1 MSYLSKRLMAG
12 ETVVKEARIHG
23 IVYLPAVAVAILGG
37 AACLYLSQLSDPD
50 AQNAAKALAIVLGLY
65 ALYLALRGWIR
76 RAAARFYVTNRRVL
90 IRLGLIRQRS
100 VEMLLTQIE
109 GVTVRQGMLGRLL
122 GYGTVVVEG
131 TGGDHDPFRFIGHP
145 EDFRLAI
152 QEQIEAHARSLAAP
166 SREIPGKPL
175 DRYAELSRLDELR
188 QRGVLT
194 EDEFQSEKR
203 RLLGTG

>member
-1 MSYLSKRLMAG
+1 MSYLSKRLMPG
-12 ETVVKEARIHG
+12 ETVVKEARIHD
-23 IVYLPAVAVAILGG
+23 IVYLPAIAVAVLGA
-37 AACLYLSQLSDPD
+37 AACLYLSQLPD
-50 AQNAAKALAIVLGLY
+50 ADAHNAAKALAIVLGLY
-65 ALYLALRGWIR
+65 ALYLFFRGWVR

-90 IRLGLIRQRS
+90 IRLGLVRQRS

-109 GVTVRQGMLGRLL
+109 GITVQQGMLGRLF

-131 TGGDHDPFRFIGHP
+131 TSGDHDPFRFIGRP
-145 EDFRLAI
+145 EHFRLAV
-152 QEQIEAHARSLAAP
+152 QEQIEAHARSLAGP

-203 RLLGTG
+203 KLLGAE

>member
-23 IVYLPAVAVAILGG
+23 IVYLPAAAVAVLGG
-37 AACLYLSQLSDPD
+37 AACLYLSQLDTD

-65 ALYLALRGWIR
+65 ALYLALRGYLR
-76 RAAARFYVTNRRVL
+76 RAATRFYVTNRRVL
-90 IRLGLIRQRS
+90 IRLGLVRQRS
-100 VEMLLTQIE
+100 VEMLLSQIE
-109 GVTVRQGMLGRLL
+109 GITVQQGVWGRFF

-131 TGGDHDPFRFIGHP
+131 TGGDHDPFRFISRP
-145 EDFRLAI
+145 EDFRLAV

-166 SREIPGKPL
+166 RDLPGKPV

-194 EDEFQSEKR
+194 ESEFQTEKR
-203 RLLGTG
+203 RLLDAR

>member
-1 MSYLSKRLMAG
+1 MSYLSKRLMDG
-12 ETVVKEARIHG
+12 EVVVKEARIHG
-23 IVYLPAVAVAILGG
+23 IVYLPAVAVIVLGG
-37 AACLYLSQLSDPD
+37 GACLYLSQLDAD

-65 ALYLALRGWIR
+65 ALYLALRGYVR

-100 VEMLLTQIE
+100 LEMLLTQIE
-109 GVTVRQGMLGRLL
+109 GITVQQGMLGRLF

-131 TGGDHDPFRFIGHP
+131 TGGDHDPFRFIGRP
-145 EDFRLAI
+145 KDFRLAV

-166 SREIPGKPL
+166 SREIPGRPV
-175 DRYAELSRLDELR
+175 DRYAELSRLDDLR

-194 EDEFQSEKR
+194 DAEFQTEKR
-203 RLLGTG
+203 RLLGTP